1 MPFLLTVAASSALGY
16 AVARGLMKCG
26 AWPPRAIGWGVIAF
40 LLMYNLLP
48 SYLPFLF
55 APPKE
60 RQYEE
65 PMSPSRKLLACW
77 GGSLERVPPRPIPE
91 LPESL
96 EDVEEPWMVEAK
108 LPSRWSNSE
117 RRFLKRCRETYADQ
131 FAAVTPYAD
140 VYGDRRLLR
149 VLRMD
154 PDRDEDL
161 AVKKVGEYL
170 AWRRDTNADDLRAK
184 VPSDGPDPSKWP
196 HGDVM
201 YQCLRLIQCSDK
213 YFDRE
218 GHAVTVYQAFH
229 WPAPY
234 LRAHL
239 RQFST
244 AELVA
249 FSQMGAEYN
258 GSQMERISRA
268 REAVILASVK
278 KKFDE
283 RKRLGQDVSDP
294 PLLDEGWGE
303 ITRLCA
309 ITDMKGCTFGS
320 VMMPTLIP
328 AVVQAVQ
335 MFLNY
340 YPFIV
345 GKLHIVNC
353 QPTIAAIF
361 RRALT
366 SVVPAHVARQITIHA
381 LESREILRSVAAD
394 HLPRQLGGE
403 AECPELEPPDPPPES

>member
-1 MPFLLTVAASSALGY
+1 
-16 AVARGLMKCG
+16 
-26 AWPPRAIGWGVIAF
+26 
-40 LLMYNLLP
+40 
-48 SYLPFLF
+48 
-55 APPKE
+55 
-60 RQYEE
+60 
-65 PMSPSRKLLACW
+65 
-77 GGSLERVPPRPIPE
+77 
-91 LPESL
+91 
-96 EDVEEPWMVEAK
+96 
-108 LPSRWSNSE
+108 
-117 RRFLKRCRETYADQ
+117 
-131 FAAVTPYAD
+131 
-140 VYGDRRLLR
+140 
-149 VLRMD
+149 MD

-170 AWRRDTNADDLRAK
+170 SWRRDTNADDLRAK
-184 VPSDGPDPSKWP
+184 VPTDGPDPSKWP

-244 AELVA
+244 ADGGLL
-249 FSQMGAEYN
+249 QMGAEYN
-258 GSQMERISRA
+258 GSQMERISRGKPSSC
-268 REAVILASVK
+268 SVK
-278 KKFDE
+278 KKFEE

-361 RRALT
+361 GKALRRG
-366 SVVPAHVARQITIHA
+366 PGARHA
-381 LESREILRSVAAD
+381 ANPDPQRLKSREITRSVAAD
-394 HLPRQLGGE
+394 HAPRQLGGE
-403 AECPELEPPDPPPES
+403 AECPELEPPEPPPGCNSCVATPPK

>member
-1 MPFLLTVAASSALGY
+1 
-16 AVARGLMKCG
+16 
-26 AWPPRAIGWGVIAF
+26 
-40 LLMYNLLP
+40 
-48 SYLPFLF
+48 
-55 APPKE
+55 
-60 RQYEE
+60 
-65 PMSPSRKLLACW
+65 
-77 GGSLERVPPRPIPE
+77 
-91 LPESL
+91 
-96 EDVEEPWMVEAK
+96 MVEAK

-117 RRFLKRCRETYADQ
+117 RRFLKRCRETYSAE

-184 VPSDGPDPSKWP
+184 VPTDGPDPSKWP

-309 ITDMKGCTFGS
+309 ITDMKGCTFG
-320 VMMPTLIP
+320 
-328 AVVQAVQ
+328 
-335 MFLNY
+335 
-340 YPFIV
+340 
-345 GKLHIVNC
+345 
-353 QPTIAAIF
+353 
-361 RRALT
+361 
-366 SVVPAHVARQITIHA
+366 
-381 LESREILRSVAAD
+381 
-394 HLPRQLGGE
+394 
-403 AECPELEPPDPPPES
+403 